1 MMKNRIQPQFVF
13 TATSNPSQI
22 NSATRLAI
30 GCTSFFATLG
40 LNAEFNSAHAQAPD
54 PNLKK
59 TAETTCIQAATAKGF
74 TLQNIVSS
82 QVTSANSVTVVLN
95 LTREGQAFRLTCG
108 HTPKTAT
115 TPSAT
120 TPSATTPSAT
130 TPSAATPSATQN
142 QASAETQ
149 KEAVGSMESA
159 SSDPGKM
166 GSAQSKA
173 GEMGS
178 IKTSTGNMGSAVTT
192 PDRTDANASGA
203 ATAPQSTA
211 PQSTAPQSTAPQ
223 STNPGQAGQP
233 AAQPETGQS
242 ASQTTALVTGDTA
255 SPEADWTKLAWLL
268 LPLLGLPLLL
278 AWGRDR
284 KAASEFGHELNATV
298 HTEATEVDIHA
309 APGTH
314 QPVIGQLHSLQQVK
328 LTGRYQE
335 QWAELASGGWVPTQ
349 YLQTPVVSRQLVS

>member
-13 TATSNPSQI
+13 TSASNPSPI

-30 GCTSFFATLG
+30 GCTSFFATIG
-40 LNAEFNSAHAQAPD
+40 LSAEFNSAHAQAPD

-115 TPSAT
+115 A
-120 TPSATTPSAT
+120 
-130 TPSAATPSATQN
+130 PSATQN

-192 PDRTDANASGA
+192 PERTDANASGA

-349 YLQTPVVSRQLVS
+349 YLQTPVASRQLVS